1 MFTKLRT
8 LLRQVMN
15 DGTDAGTMDSL
26 SMNLAMASLL
36 CEVANADHAKDPR
49 EEQAKVQLLTKLLE
63 VDEQQAQHLLNEGEL
78 RSENAVSLYEF
89 TNKLRALEQETRYEL
104 VEAMWQVA
112 YADGVIDPMEEAVI
126 RQVAEL
132 IYLDHSE
139 FIRAKL
145 SAQKLAQ

>member
-89 TNKLRALEQETRYEL
+89 TNKLRALEQEARYEL

-145 SAQKLAQ
+145 SAQKMAQ

>member
-26 SMNLAMASLL
+26 SINLAMASLL

-89 TNKLRALEQETRYEL
+89 TNKLRALEQEARYEL

>member
-15 DGTDAGTMDSL
+15 DGIDAGTMDSL

-89 TNKLRALEQETRYEL
+89 TNKLRALEQEARYEL

>member
-26 SMNLAMASLL
+26 SMSLAMASLL

-89 TNKLRALEQETRYEL
+89 TNKLRALEQEARYEL

>member
-49 EEQAKVQLLTKLLE
+49 EEKAKVQLLTKLLE

-78 RSENAVSLYEF
+78 RSKNAVSLYEF
-89 TNKLRALEQETRYEL
+89 TNKLRALEQEARYEL

>member
-89 TNKLRALEQETRYEL
+89 TNKLRALEQEARYEL

-112 YADGVIDPMEEAVI
+112 YADGVINPMEEAVI